1 MVTALG
7 FDKQTNDLRQLG
19 DGVGSRSDPSR
30 ILLSYS
36 SSPCHSSPCGRVTC
50 DTIYLDAPVKSC
62 FRFPISPAQ
71 FFDCLQPISS
81 SNGPMESRDI
91 APTLFFLVLPVSL
104 VLLYLQV
111 SAIRLS
117 RRRGHIPS
125 PSLHIASVFFV
136 ALTAII
142 CSTIAI
148 IGTIA
153 YVERADTS
161 RTTRYQL
168 GEEVSTDFLKLLC
181 KLETFVLPTITL
193 GLTELTP

>member
-1 MVTALG
+1 
-7 FDKQTNDLRQLG
+7 
-19 DGVGSRSDPSR
+19 
-30 ILLSYS
+30 
-36 SSPCHSSPCGRVTC
+36 
-50 DTIYLDAPVKSC
+50 
-62 FRFPISPAQ
+62 
-71 FFDCLQPISS
+71 
-81 SNGPMESRDI
+81 MESRDI

-117 RRRGHIPS
+117 RRRGHIPT
-125 PSLHIASVFFV
+125 PSLHLASVFFV

-142 CSTIAI
+142 SSSISI

-153 YVERADTS
+153 YVDRADTS

-168 GEEVSTDFLKLLC
+168 GEGVSTNFLKLMR
-181 KLETFVLPTITL
+181 KLKTFVLPTITL

>member
-1 MVTALG
+1 
-7 FDKQTNDLRQLG
+7 
-19 DGVGSRSDPSR
+19 
-30 ILLSYS
+30 
-36 SSPCHSSPCGRVTC
+36 
-50 DTIYLDAPVKSC
+50 
-62 FRFPISPAQ
+62 
-71 FFDCLQPISS
+71 
-81 SNGPMESRDI
+81 MESRDI

-168 GEEVSTDFLKLLC
+168 GEEVSTDFLKLLR

-193 GLTELTP
+193 RLTERNPKLPMLAFTSSHRATWTNLRRARSLGDSWLRLYFDIYLV